1 MVNNILQI
9 QTLVFGSGKI
19 YTVLEQFSSVLDDM
33 LCVGQRHTQCIPKN
47 VCWVKLTP
55 RLESEMLVERLSVPG
70 MYLPTYLI

>member
-9 QTLVFGSGKI
+9 QTLVFGSGNI
-19 YTVLEQFSSVLDDM
+19 YTVLEQFSSVLNDM
-33 LCVGQRHTQCIPKN
+33 LCVGQRRTQCIPKN